1 MVWLK
6 KLWGIIKFPYTWYKE
21 EKAFK
26 KRLKK
31 MREQD
36 PFIYR

>member
-1 MVWLK
+1 MVWLT
-6 KLWGIIKFPYTWYKE
+6 KLLEIIKSPYTWYKE

-31 MREQD
+31 MKEQD
-36 PFIYR
+36 PFIYK